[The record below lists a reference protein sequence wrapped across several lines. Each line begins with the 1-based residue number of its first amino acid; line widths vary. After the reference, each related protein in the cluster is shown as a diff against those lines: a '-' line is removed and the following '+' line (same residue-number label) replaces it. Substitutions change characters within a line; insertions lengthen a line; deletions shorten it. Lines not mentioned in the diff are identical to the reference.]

1 MAKPKSGKSTS
12 KSTSS
17 SKPGKS
23 PSKPAGRRRSDT
35 SRSKSAGGGKSG
47 KTYRK
52 SSGRNKTGKSSRK
65 STGGRWLGTRSGTGS
80 TGRLQ
85 SSFSRSGTSNP
96 PWLIIGAVL
105 AVVVIIVVLV
115 VLALGRDR
123 GATTEPEAPATEAA
137 ATAVTADADAAEQPA
152 SDSVADADEDN
163 TDNTERDSD
172 MPSEVAA
179 RNGMYS
185 APPSMQI
192 DASKVYF
199 ATFETEKGDIV
210 VELFDDKAPNTV
222 NNFVFLA
229 REGFYDNTMFHR
241 VIADFMVQGGD
252 PAGTGSGG
260 PGYRFADE
268 FDSSLTHDGPGVL
281 SMANSGPGT
290 NGSQFFITLAATAW
304 LDGRHT
310 VFGKVVEGMDVL
322 MSISLRDPQTASTPG
337 DMVKTISIEEGTES
351 RLPTPTPEVLVE
363 PGTIPMPE
371 EPVARNGMYPARP
384 AMVIDPE
391 KTYVATLKTEKGDI
405 VVDLFAD
412 KAPNTVNSFV
422 FLAQE
427 GYYDNTMFHR
437 VIADFMAQ
445 CGDPTGSGTGGPG
458 YQFADEFD
466 SSLKHDG
473 PGVLSMANAGPG
485 TNGSQFF
492 ITFVATPWLDGRHTV
507 FGKVSEGL
515 DVLMS
520 ISIRDPQTASEPGE
534 MIKTIEITEK

>member
-1 MAKPKSGKSTS
+1 MAKSKRGKSTS
-12 KSTSS
+12 KVTSSSKSGKSYSKPAGGRRSSTSRSRSAGGSKPGKSYRKSSGS
-17 SKPGKS
+17 SKPGK
-23 PSKPAGRRRSDT
+23 
-35 SRSKSAGGGKSG
+35 
-47 KTYRK
+47 TYSK
-52 SSGRNKTGKSSRK
+52 SSGGSR
-65 STGGRWLGTRSGTGS
+65 SGTRSGTGFS
-80 TGRLQ
+80 GRLH

-96 PWLIIGAVL
+96 PWLIIGAVV
-105 AVVVIIVVLV
+105 AVTVIIVVLV
-115 VLALGRDR
+115 VLGLGRGQ
-123 GATTEPEAPATEAA
+123 GAPSEPEAPATEVA
-137 ATAVTADADAAEQPA
+137 ATAVIADADATEPPS
-152 SDSVADADEDN
+152 SDSAADADADN
-163 TDNTERDSD
+163 TNNTERNSD

-185 APPSMQI
+185 APPPMQI
-192 DASKVYF
+192 DTSKVYF

-210 VELFDDKAPNTV
+210 VELFDDKVPNTV

-229 REGFYDNTMFHR
+229 REGFYDGTMFHR

-252 PAGTGSGG
+252 PTGKGSGG

-268 FDSSLTHDGPGVL
+268 FDSSLKHDGPGVL

-290 NGSQFFITLAATAW
+290 NGSQFFITLVATPW
-304 LDGRHT
+304 LDGHHT

-337 DMVKTISIEEGTES
+337 DMLKTVSIEEGTES
-351 RLPTPTPEVLVE
+351 RLPTPAPEVLVE

-371 EPVARNGMYPARP
+371 EPMLRNGMYPARP

-391 KTYVATLKTEKGDI
+391 KSYVATIKTSKGDI
-405 VVDLFAD
+405 VVDLFAE

-427 GYYDNTMFHR
+427 GFYDDTMFHR

-445 CGDPTGSGTGGPG
+445 AGDPTGTGTGGPG
-458 YQFADEFD
+458 YEFADEFD
-466 SSLKHDG
+466 SGLKHDG

-492 ITFVATPWLDGRHTV
+492 ITFVETPWLDGRHSV

-520 ISIRDPQTASEPGE
+520 IAIRDPQTASEPGD
-534 MIKTIEITEK
+534 MIETIEITEK